1 MRFPKLMR
9 LLTSN
14 ALLALL
20 VGLLCWQCSSWA
32 SNSPKPTFKVIAFY
46 TAKHDLAHI
55 SFVQEAH
62 QWFAQA
68 AVTHGFVYD
77 TTSNWEQLNADFL
90 ARYQVVLFLDSR
102 PEQPLQRAAF
112 QAYMEKGGAWVGF
125 HFAGFALSPSAYP
138 QNWDW
143 YHEHFLGAG
152 QYKSNTWRPTSA
164 ILRVEN
170 TNHPATRQL
179 PTSFTSAANEW
190 YCWQHD
196 LRKNPDI
203 QVLASIDERSFPL
216 GTGPKA
222 HEIWRSGD
230 YPVVWTN
237 THYRMLYVNM
247 GHNDMDYE
255 NKTNRQLSSSFAS
268 PDQNRLLLNGL
279 RWLGTGHKK
288 MRLQRP

>member
-1 MRFPKLMR
+1 MR
-9 LLTSN
+9 LLPAN
-14 ALLALL
+14 ALFAIL
-20 VGLLCWQCSSWA
+20 VGLLFWVGSPVTNQL
-32 SNSPKPTFKVIAFY
+32 PKPTFRVIAFY
-46 TAKHDLAHI
+46 TAKQDLAHI

-62 QWFAQA
+62 KWFAQA
-68 AVTHGFVYD
+68 APTYAFSYD
-77 TTSNWEQLNADFL
+77 STSNWDNLNADFL

-102 PEQPLQRAAF
+102 PESTVQRAAF
-112 QAYMEKGGAWVGF
+112 QKYMEKGGAWIGF
-125 HFAGFALSPSAYP
+125 HFAGFALTPSDYP

-143 YHEHFLGAG
+143 YHEQFLGAG

-170 TNHPATRQL
+170 RNHPTARHL
-179 PTSFTSAANEW
+179 PARFTSAANEW
-190 YCWQHD
+190 YCWQRD
-196 LRKNPDI
+196 LRKNPEI

-216 GTGPKA
+216 GSGPKA
-222 HEIWRSGD
+222 NEIWRSGD

-237 THYRMLYVNM
+237 TRYRMLYMNM

-279 RWLGTGHKK
+279 LWLGTGQKRTH
-288 MRLQRP
+288 LHRP